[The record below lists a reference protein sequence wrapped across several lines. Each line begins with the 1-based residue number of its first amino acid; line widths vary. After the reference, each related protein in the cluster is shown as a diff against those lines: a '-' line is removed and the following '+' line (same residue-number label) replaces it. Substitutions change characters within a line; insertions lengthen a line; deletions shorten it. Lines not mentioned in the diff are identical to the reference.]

1 MPWKKGQSGNPQG
14 RRIDLAHKRIEAAT
28 ESNEAVYIPILDK
41 RDPAKE
47 LIKLADNHTDK
58 RYKMEIWMF
67 LFSQKYKASKIVSKP
82 VVKAEDSA
90 ESDEAMIRA
99 LEGKEPIKP
108 LESNPDALSVKPTAT
123 LKASE

>member
-1 MPWKKGQSGNPQG
+1 MPFKPGQSGNPQG
-14 RRIDLAHKRIEAAT
+14 RAISIARRLVDAGIQPSE
-28 ESNEAVYIPILDK
+28 NVYIPILDK

-82 VVKAEDSA
+82 VVKVEESGL
-90 ESDEAMIRA
+90 SDEETLKA
-99 LEGKEPIKP
+99 LEGKSVINDSDK
-108 LESNPDALSVKPTAT
+108 SNG
-123 LKASE
+123 

>member
-1 MPWKKGQSGNPQG
+1 MPWKRGQSGNPQG
-14 RRIDLAHKRIEAAT
+14 RAVSIARKLIDAGVQPSE
-28 ESNEAVYIPILDK
+28 NVYIPILDK

-82 VVKAEDSA
+82 TVEKQDDGI
-90 ESDEAMIRA
+90 SDEDTLKA
-99 LEGKEPIKP
+99 LEGKGVTDQPS
-108 LESNPDALSVKPTAT
+108 ESKT
-123 LKASE
+123 